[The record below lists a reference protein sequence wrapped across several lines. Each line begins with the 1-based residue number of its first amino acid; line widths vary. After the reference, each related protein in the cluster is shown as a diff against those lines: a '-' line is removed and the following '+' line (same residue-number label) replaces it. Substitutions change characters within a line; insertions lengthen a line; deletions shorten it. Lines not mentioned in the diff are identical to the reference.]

1 MFKKILVALE
11 NNQISLQVFDEALS
25 LAKANNANLML
36 IHVMSPF
43 DQGYINPVS
52 VGPYSYY
59 PTLHSQAIAQTLNQ
73 WDALKQEGTNFLSKL
88 CKQGTQLGI
97 KTEFTQNFGEPG
109 RIICE
114 IARNWQAD
122 LIIVGRRGR
131 VGLSEFFLGSVSN
144 YVLHHAAC
152 SVLTVQGTISQ
163 TAATPQGTQLALHP
177 TP

>member
-1 MFKKILVALE
+1 MFKKILVAVE
-11 NNQISLQVFDEALS
+11 NNQISLHVFDEALS
-25 LAKANNANLML
+25 LAKATNANLML

-43 DQGYINPVS
+43 DQGYINPIS
-52 VGPYSYY
+52 VDPYSYY
-59 PTLHSQAIAQTLNQ
+59 PTLHSEAIVQTLSQ
-73 WDALKQEGTNFLSKL
+73 WDVLKEGGINFLSKL
-88 CKQGTQLGI
+88 CKQGTQLGVT
-97 KTEFTQNFGEPG
+97 TEFTQNLGEPG

-114 IARNWQAD
+114 IAQNWQAD

-152 SVLTVQGTISQ
+152 SVLTVQGPISQ
-163 TAATPQGTQLALHP
+163 TAATPEVKQVALHP